1 MNSSSVFKLG
11 LLGLVLT
18 AGAPSLASAQAA
30 ETVRLSVPYV
40 SQVPQGDWVLP
51 WSQACEEASIAMVQ
65 YFYEGKLGPT
75 VAEGKAFMEK
85 QIAWE
90 DANLKKNEDTNADE
104 TVRVIEAN
112 AGFEASVKRD
122 PTLDDIKDELRA
134 QRPVIAL
141 VGMYELYGEKS
152 IGDSFHVLVVNG
164 FDDAKRVFY
173 VEDPARENAKSY
185 SYETMMGALHDFN
198 AESKEGDGP
207 ATVLFTDGSD
217 LVRANGS
224 GGFWQRIAN
233 FFRQLFL

>member
-1 MNSSSVFKLG
+1 MNSSTVFKLG
-11 LLGLVLT
+11 LLGLVLAT
-18 AGAPSLASAQAA
+18 SSPSLASAQTA
-30 ETVRLSVPYV
+30 ESVRLPVPYV
-40 SQVPQGDWVLP
+40 SQVPQGNWVLP

-90 DANLKKNEDTNADE
+90 DANLKKNEDTNANE

-122 PTLDDIKDELRA
+122 PTLDDIKDELRE

-152 IGDSFHVLVVNG
+152 IGDSFHVLVING
-164 FDDAKRVFY
+164 FDDTKQVFY

-185 SYETMMGALHDFN
+185 SYETVMAALHDFN
-198 AESKEGDGP
+198 ADSKEGDGP

-217 LVRANGS
+217 LAMV
-224 GGFWQRIAN
+224 GGLGGIWQQIAD
-233 FFRQLFL
+233 FFRRFFL